1 MRASQLALTQL
12 CTDGHRTGWDGQWPM
27 ARDRGGCTL
36 TQESEIVDIFN
47 KKEQDLTDA
56 TS

>member
-36 TQESEIVDIFN
+36 TYESEIVDIFN
-47 KKEQDLTDA
+47 KKEQDLTGA
-56 TS
+56 MS